1 MADLTEATVFATLQV
16 IIEQVLEEEDIQI
29 TRDSTAADIPNWD
42 SLAHVEILELV
53 QRRFKI
59 KFSLADLQKPK
70 TVGDLVDLIL
80 AKSTKE

>member
-1 MADLTEATVFATLQV
+1 LADLTEESVFATLQV
-16 IIEQVLEEEDIQI
+16 IVEEVLEEEDIQL
-29 TRDSTAADIPNWD
+29 TRDSTANDIPNWD

-70 TVGDLVDLIL
+70 TVGDLIDLIL
-80 AKSTKE
+80 AKSSK